1 MAPEVI
7 SGRSVLASDLYSL
20 GMTLAT
26 LLTGLGPD
34 DLVSHGAQI
43 DISRI
48 ENTSPAFLDWLKR
61 MTEIDLDSRY
71 PSAEEA
77 LDVLKQISSD
87 TKLSELT

>member
-1 MAPEVI
+1 
-7 SGRSVLASDLYSL
+7 
-20 GMTLAT
+20 
-26 LLTGLGPD
+26 
-34 DLVSHGAQI
+34 
-43 DISRI
+43 
-48 ENTSPAFLDWLKR
+48 